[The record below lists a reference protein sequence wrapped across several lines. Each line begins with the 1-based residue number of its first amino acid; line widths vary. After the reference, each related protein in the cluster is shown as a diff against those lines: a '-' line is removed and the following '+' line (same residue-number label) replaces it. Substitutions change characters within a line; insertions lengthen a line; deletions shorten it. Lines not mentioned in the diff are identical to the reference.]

1 MKRLLLTLIT
11 ALLMSSTTWAQ
22 EEIFKK
28 FADHEGVTTIY
39 ISKKMLNMITDY
51 SKSLGFFGN
60 GNININNIRI
70 NNFLGR
76 ISSLQCLSCEDEDT
90 IDEIRKEIAYI
101 KDDDDYELLM
111 SIKEDDE
118 QLSIYTKEG
127 KKENQYILLSDTPD
141 EFNFLLLKG
150 EITREE
156 LQDALKPLTYSP

>member
-28 FADHEGVTTIY
+28 FADHEGVTTMY
-39 ISKKMLNMITDY
+39 ISKKMLNMINDY
-51 SKSLGFFGN
+51 GKKK

>member
-28 FADHEGVTTIY
+28 FADHEGVTTMY

-150 EITREE
+150 KITREE
-156 LQDALKPLTYSP
+156 LQNSLEH

>member
-28 FADHEGVTTIY
+28 FADHEGVTTMY

-118 QLSIYTKEG
+118 QLCIYTKEG

-150 EITREE
+150 KITREE
-156 LQDALKPLTYSP
+156 LQNSLEH